1 MMIYTNSTVNK
12 FLKESLEFA
21 AFEGLSLKGYP
32 EGTRKVEIKIGPNE
46 EKVIEIE
53 IITGSGGY
61 SFATKCACSI

>member
-12 FLKESLEFA
+12 ILKESLEFA

-46 EKVIEIE
+46 EKVI
-53 IITGSGGY
+53 
-61 SFATKCACSI
+61 